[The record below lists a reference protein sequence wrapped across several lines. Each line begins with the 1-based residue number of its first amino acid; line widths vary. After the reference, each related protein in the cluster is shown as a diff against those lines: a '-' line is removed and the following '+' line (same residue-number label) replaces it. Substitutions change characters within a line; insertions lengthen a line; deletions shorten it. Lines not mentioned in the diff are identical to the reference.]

1 VCFISINRS
10 YTDPFRQGIRIPL
23 YKAGYAICPVL
34 AVSRHFQLSQSL
46 KSSDTDDKKPLT
58 RQFFIKHIKLLLD
71 KSGLANDYNGHSF
84 ICSCT

>member
-23 YKAGYAICPVL
+23 YKTGNAICPVL

-46 KSSDTDDKKPLT
+46 KSSDTEP
-58 RQFFIKHIKLLLD
+58 FFIWWQETFDQTIFH
-71 KSGLANDYNGHSF
+71 Y
-84 ICSCT
+84 TY